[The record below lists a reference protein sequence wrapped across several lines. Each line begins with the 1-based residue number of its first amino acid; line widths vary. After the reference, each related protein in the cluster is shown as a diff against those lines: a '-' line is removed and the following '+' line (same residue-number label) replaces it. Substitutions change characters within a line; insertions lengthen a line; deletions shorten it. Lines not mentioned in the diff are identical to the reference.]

1 MDTRKANWAPSGSQ
15 QLITQK
21 DRPNPG
27 SSAFCYPFVSLATM
41 TTPTNPS
48 RSYGSSSAGNANEKA
63 KKAGLPSK
71 LKYKFY
77 NTLQR
82 GPMVLIGWLFLGSAV
97 LSIPFTIYLNFDP
110 DGIEGSGKKALAD
123 TAFVSLWGVLG
134 KGNFP
139 SAMWEG
145 RVFGLGLTIAS
156 LLTGG
161 AMFAFITATTSK
173 KIADLRKG
181 KGPVVEKDH
190 IMILGWGPQVYS
202 ILQQLDVANENNP
215 SVAVVVAPV
224 SIETMNEELEARV
237 GKLKYTKIVTR
248 SLDPSN
254 PKILSEM
261 NIAAARSVIV
271 LASAKGGVPSA
282 VTGVLAVLANLSV
295 ESKTVVVADINDL
308 SASDAL
314 MRSTAGRVVTVQ
326 TQQLIAQVTAHACR
340 QPGLA
345 AIYLDLLDFEGNE
358 IYYAP
363 AGLSA
368 GHMFGEALLGFSGA
382 SLIGLRRADGTVM
395 LAPPMNTVISNDD
408 FVIAIAEDDDRIIWS
423 APHPEFDSVTAKIAV
438 GAAPKLPPIQTLVL
452 GWNPMG
458 REVLKEI
465 NDFATPGSA
474 TLIVAQTTKVT
485 ADDLKDLGS
494 PNMQVVTRPSDGGY
508 NDIAAA
514 LPGTQFD
521 QVIIF
526 GYRGKTS
533 AAEADSASLLSL
545 LSVHSLKQSGAFGA
559 GRARI
564 IAEILDSNNVELAR
578 VVAVEDLVVSD
589 RLASL
594 MMTQLSQSPHLSQIF
609 GQLFGPGGVY
619 LNAKPISY
627 YLPDGPATFAQL
639 VAAGRARGEV
649 VIGYRDN
656 EVDAGLTSGIY
667 LNPAKDSSFVAKA
680 TDQAIVIGPVE

>member
-1 MDTRKANWAPSGSQ
+1 
-15 QLITQK
+15 
-21 DRPNPG
+21 
-27 SSAFCYPFVSLATM
+27 M

-48 RSYGSSSAGNANEKA
+48 RSYGSSSAGSTNETA
-63 KKAGLPSK
+63 KKAGPLNK
-71 LKYKFY
+71 LRYKFF

-82 GPMVLIGWLFLGSAV
+82 GPIVLIGWLLLGSAV
-97 LSIPFTIYLNFDP
+97 LSIPFTIYLSVDG
-110 DGIEGSGKKALAD
+110 DGIDGSGKKPLGD
-123 TAFVSLWGVLG
+123 TAFLALWAVLG
-134 KGNFP
+134 KGGFP
-139 SAMWEG
+139 SDFWEG

-215 SVAVVVAPV
+215 SVAVVVAPI
-224 SIETMNEELEARV
+224 SIETMNEELESRV
-237 GKLKYTKIVTR
+237 GKLKHTKIVTR

-254 PKILSEM
+254 PKILSDM

-282 VTGVLAVLANLSV
+282 VTGVLAVLANLPV
-295 ESKTVVVADINDL
+295 DAKTVVVADINDL

-382 SLIGLRRADGTVM
+382 SLIGLRRVDGTVM

-423 APHPEFDSVTAKIAV
+423 APHPEFDSVTAQIAV

-465 NDFATPGSA
+465 NDFATAGSA
-474 TLIVAQTTKVT
+474 TLILAQASKVT

-494 PNMQVVTRPSDGGY
+494 ANMQVVTKPSDGGY
-508 NDIAAA
+508 NDIASV

-533 AAEADSASLLSL
+533 SAEADSASLLSL

-609 GQLFGPGGVY
+609 AQLFGPGGVY
-619 LNAKPISY
+619 LNAKPIGY
-627 YLPDGPATFAQL
+627 YLPEGQATFAQL

-656 EVDAGLTSGIY
+656 EVNFGLTSGIY
-667 LNPAKDSSFVAKA
+667 LNPPKDSVFTAKA